1 LTTTTGRLVVRRTV
15 RVSSSSSMASVCSD
29 TWTRTAR
36 PAWTRPSETR
46 WRQTVIT
53 PVVLTRRWTVTGLGP
68 GPRRWTGGPGA
79 LEPERLLRRE
89 RVGAHAQQL
98 ARLRVEEHQRLR
110 LDADDHGPSA
120 EDLGRGHL
128 AAGQGDDAA
137 LVDRAV
143 DLDRRSILGRRQRR
157 RPGRDRAPPGELGQI
172 GGGQVR
178 AQALDPGAGD
188 RQVDHVDAGPEP
200 HGLTGPGG
208 AEPELPA
215 HRPQVPRRRDHAI
228 ELDRPAIE
236 GPGVAPASIARS
248 AVGVLAGSGT
258 EASEPGSHTGNSSR
272 CSSETGWKRC
282 AGVTGTLVSSA

>member
-89 RVGAHAQQL
+89 RVGAHVRQL
-98 ARLRVEEHQRLR
+98 ARLRVEEHQGLR

-143 DLDRRSILGRRQRR
+143 DLDRRSILGRRS
-157 RPGRDRAPPGELGQI
+157 
-172 GGGQVR
+172 GGG
-178 AQALDPGAGD
+178 
-188 RQVDHVDAGPEP
+188 
-200 HGLTGPGG
+200 
-208 AEPELPA
+208 PA
-215 HRPQVPRRRDHAI
+215 ATAPRR
-228 ELDRPAIE
+228 
-236 GPGVAPASIARS
+236 ASWARS
-248 AVGVLAGSGT
+248 AVD
-258 EASEPGSHTGNSSR
+258 R
-272 CSSETGWKRC
+272 CERRLLTRAPAIDRWITSTPAQKRT
-282 AGVTGTLVSSA
+282 V